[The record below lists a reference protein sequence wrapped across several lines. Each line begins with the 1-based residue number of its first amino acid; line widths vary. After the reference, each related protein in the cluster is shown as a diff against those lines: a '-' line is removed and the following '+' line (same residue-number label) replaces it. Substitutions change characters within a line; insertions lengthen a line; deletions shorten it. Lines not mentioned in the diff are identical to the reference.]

1 MQLALAR
8 FGRWG
13 LLYPVDRN
21 ILAFLNSLY
30 FLTFKERLLPSTID
44 YKLRRMLIYGLN
56 I

>member
-1 MQLALAR
+1 MQFALAS

-21 ILAFLNSLY
+21 ILTFLTSLY
-30 FLTFKERLLPSTID
+30 FLTFKEHLLPSTID